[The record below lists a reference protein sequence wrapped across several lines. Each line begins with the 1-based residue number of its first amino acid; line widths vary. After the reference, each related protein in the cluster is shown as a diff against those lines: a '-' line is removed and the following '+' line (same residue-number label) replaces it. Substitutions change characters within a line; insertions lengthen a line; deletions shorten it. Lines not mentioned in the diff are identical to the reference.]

1 MNYQNRTTEF
11 FSLCQSLPADTAST
25 APPAASSSSPN
36 TPGRYSSTTTT
47 TANNPTS
54 ELASFHQTAS
64 YLSQKIYSTS
74 TLLNQLT
81 TLIQSRSGSLFVD
94 DSSQVNTLVLQIKSS
109 IETLNSELDGA
120 NVLIERNKRRTGA
133 QAGLEANN
141 MVGQLRDEFINTTK
155 GFKDILKVRSERMKE
170 RNDRQSEVLGFDSTK
185 VGGGGGEEEM
195 MEESLLGNKPRIYE
209 DKLMANTA
217 NSGGGGDNGFNNAM
231 MGGGSALTGQNK
243 MGGPRL
249 DLTSAILGQQQSKQ
263 VGGGGGASNGM
274 PGGESSMQLPRPY
287 GGIRQRNTPSSSSTN
302 LATYSSSSSSIYY
315 NNNNNQSNNP
325 ESSSHLPVYSP
336 VDLQRMEANSSQRQ
350 QLQLIPDQTYLR
362 QRADAMSE
370 VETNIVEL
378 GTIFNK
384 LAVMVNEHEELVQR
398 VEDNVD
404 NASENIGL
412 SMEVL
417 ADTMENLK
425 TNRALFLKVFLIL
438 AVFVV
443 LFITFF
449 A

>member
-1 MNYQNRTTEF
+1 
-11 FSLCQSLPADTAST
+11 
-25 APPAASSSSPN
+25 
-36 TPGRYSSTTTT
+36 
-47 TANNPTS
+47 
-54 ELASFHQTAS
+54 
-64 YLSQKIYSTS
+64 
-74 TLLNQLT
+74 
-81 TLIQSRSGSLFVD
+81 
-94 DSSQVNTLVLQIKSS
+94 
-109 IETLNSELDGA
+109 
-120 NVLIERNKRRTGA
+120 
-133 QAGLEANN
+133 
-141 MVGQLRDEFINTTK
+141 MVGQLRDEFITTTK

-170 RNDRQSEVLGFDSTK
+170 KSDRQSEVLGFDSK
-185 VGGGGGEEEM
+185 KNGGGGVGEEE
-195 MEESLLGNKPRIYE
+195 MEESLLGNRPKIYE
-209 DKLMANTA
+209 EKMMANTA
-217 NSGGGGDNGFNNAM
+217 GGEINGFNNAM
-231 MGGGSALTGQNK
+231 GGGSMLMGGPNK

-263 VGGGGGASNGM
+263 AGASNGM

-287 GGIRQRNTPSSSSTN
+287 GGIRQRNNNNNNNSSN
-302 LATYSSSSSSIYY
+302 LPTYSGSSSSIYY
-315 NNNNNQSNNP
+315 NNNNPNASNG
-325 ESSSHLPVYSP
+325 SSEQLPVYSP
-336 VDLQRMEANSSQRQ
+336 LDLQRMEANSSQRQ

-378 GTIFNK
+378 GSIFNK

-404 NASENIGL
+404 VASENIGL

-443 LFITFF
+443 MFITFF

>member
-1 MNYQNRTTEF
+1 
-11 FSLCQSLPADTAST
+11 
-25 APPAASSSSPN
+25 
-36 TPGRYSSTTTT
+36 
-47 TANNPTS
+47 
-54 ELASFHQTAS
+54 
-64 YLSQKIYSTS
+64 
-74 TLLNQLT
+74 
-81 TLIQSRSGSLFVD
+81 
-94 DSSQVNTLVLQIKSS
+94 
-109 IETLNSELDGA
+109 
-120 NVLIERNKRRTGA
+120 
-133 QAGLEANN
+133 
-141 MVGQLRDEFINTTK
+141 MVGQLRDEFISTTK

-170 RNDRQSEVLGFDSTK
+170 RNDRQSEVLGFDSSKK
-185 VGGGGGEEEM
+185 VGGGGEDE
-195 MEESLLGNKPRIYE
+195 MEESLLGNRPKVYE
-209 DKLMANTA
+209 EKMMANA
-217 NSGGGGDNGFNNAM
+217 AGGENGFNNA

-263 VGGGGGASNGM
+263 AGVSTGM
-274 PGGESSMQLPRPY
+274 PGGESSTQLPRPY
-287 GGIRQRNTPSSSSTN
+287 GGIRQRNNNTNNSS
-302 LATYSSSSSSIYY
+302 LPTYSSSSSSIYY
-315 NNNNNQSNNP
+315 NNNNNNP
-325 ESSSHLPVYSP
+325 NDSSQLPVYSP
-336 VDLQRMEANSSQRQ
+336 LDLQRMEANSSQRQ

-417 ADTMENLK
+417 VDTMESLK
-425 TNRALFLKVFLIL
+425 TNRALFLKVFMIL
-438 AVFVV
+438 AVFVI